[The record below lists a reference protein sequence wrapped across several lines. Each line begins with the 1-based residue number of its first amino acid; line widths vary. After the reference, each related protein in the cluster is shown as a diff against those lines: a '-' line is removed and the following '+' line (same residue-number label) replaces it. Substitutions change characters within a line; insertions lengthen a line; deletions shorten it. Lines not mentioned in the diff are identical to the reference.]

1 MGENNMIQDKVL
13 LEDWIVACRSV
24 DVGEKPVQIIVMGE
38 RLAIFRNSKGVHAFK
53 DLCIHRGAALSL
65 GEVKNDCLVCP
76 YHAWEFNHDGNC
88 VKIPQLPEGRAI
100 PSKAKAEAYGCMEK
114 YGFIWVN
121 LANNNPEFFSYKEME
136 LPEFRNVIWGP
147 QEVNAKPPRIIENFL
162 DVGHLAVVHMGY
174 LGTES
179 HREIEDYKVNVE
191 NGRIYSDEIAIF
203 QPDPDGS
210 GTPKF
215 VYYTY
220 EIIRPLTVKF
230 TKRDRESNS
239 EMTIILTVRPVN
251 EDKSVAYGILSFN
264 YDTGTTDEEIVKFQD
279 EIFAQDKPVVENQK
293 PEELPL
299 DLQVEL
305 SLVCDRMSIA
315 YRQYLKDLGVIL
327 GTV

>member
-1 MGENNMIQDKVL
+1 MIQDKVL
-13 LEDWIVACRSV
+13 LEDWIVACRSE
-24 DVGEKPVQIIVMGE
+24 DVKEKPIQVILMNE
-38 RLAIFRNSKGVHAFK
+38 RLAIFRNSEGIHAFK

-76 YHAWEFNHDGNC
+76 YHAWEYNHDGEC

-100 PSKAKAEAYGCMEK
+100 PTKAKAQSYACIEK

-121 LANNNPEFFSYKEME
+121 LANNRPELFIYKEME
-136 LPEFRNVIWGP
+136 TEEFRNVIWGP

-162 DVGHLAVVHMGY
+162 DVGHLAVVHVGY
-174 LGTES
+174 LGTET
-179 HREIEDYKVNVE
+179 HRVIEDYKINKVDN
-191 NGRIYSDEIAIF
+191 RIYSDEIAIY
-203 QPDPDGS
+203 QPDPDGT
-210 GTPKF
+210 GIPKY

-230 TKRDRESNS
+230 TKRDRENNS
-239 EMTIILTVRPVN
+239 EMTILLTVRPVD

-264 YDTGTTDEEIVKFQD
+264 YDTGTTDDEIVKFQN

-299 DLQVEL
+299 DLQIEL
-305 SLVCDRMSIA
+305 SLICDRMSIA
-315 YRQYLKDLGVIL
+315 YRQYLKEFGVKL
-327 GTV
+327 GTA